1 MITFSHYRGLHWR
14 HRGHQRSDTGRKH
27 SHASNAL
34 ITVCV
39 VARTINGRD
48 NCAHDTARGFWRPV
62 TSLII
67 VFLPGIRLCTAKSH
81 ARTVRPDG
89 RSRLFCFDRYR
100 RKSGWNTWK
109 YLCYVYFSYSFR
121 SLEYF
126 FFVVRRNSRTLFVV
140 VWNVDTFVRHFWKI
154 STKVVR
160 ASLKLEEEFF
170 LLNRIKFLKIILW

>member
-39 VARTINGRD
+39 VARTINGSD

-100 RKSGWNTWK
+100 KSGWK
-109 YLCYVYFSYSFR
+109 YLEIFNFCLYIFR
-121 SLEYF
+121 IPSILTNTLLYEEI
-126 FFVVRRNSRTLFVV
+126 FVVWIYVEIYWRDIFVESECK
-140 VWNVDTFVRHFWKI
+140 DCI
-154 STKVVR
+154 
-160 ASLKLEEEFF
+160 AYCSLKLEMWRIFIIVK
-170 LLNRIKFLKIILW
+170 LN

>member
-1 MITFSHYRGLHWR
+1 MSVTDMITFSHYRGLHWR

-89 RSRLFCFDRYR
+89 RSGLFCFDRY

-109 YLCYVYFSYSFR
+109 YLCLYIFGIFLRFLIS
-121 SLEYF
+121 
-126 FFVVRRNSRTLFVV
+126 RNILLCG
-140 VWNVDTFVRHFWKI
+140 
-154 STKVVR
+154 TK
-160 ASLKLEEEFF
+160 
-170 LLNRIKFLKIILW
+170 KF

>member
-1 MITFSHYRGLHWR
+1 MSVTDMITFSHYRGLHWR

-48 NCAHDTARGFWRPV
+48 NCAHDTARGFWRPM

-89 RSRLFCFDRYR
+89 RSTLFCFDRYR
-100 RKSGWNTWK
+100 KSGWIPGNI
-109 YLCYVYFSYSFR
+109 YAYIFLVFLR
-121 SLEYF
+121 
-126 FFVVRRNSRTLFVV
+126 
-140 VWNVDTFVRHFWKI
+140 
-154 STKVVR
+154 
-160 ASLKLEEEFF
+160 F
-170 LLNRIKFLKIILW
+170 LLVRIFLSVYAKKF